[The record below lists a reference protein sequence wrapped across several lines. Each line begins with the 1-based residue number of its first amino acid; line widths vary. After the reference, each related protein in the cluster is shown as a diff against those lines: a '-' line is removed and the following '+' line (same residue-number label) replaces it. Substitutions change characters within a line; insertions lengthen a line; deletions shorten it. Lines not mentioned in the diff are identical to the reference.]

1 MRARRITIRP
11 LRKVCAALPAEIGN
25 ETVLLL
31 RVDDTGRVIER
42 QLFDNHKAGG
52 RTCVHGF
59 THWARLPF
67 FLPSP
72 NTEVT
77 RAPRRVE

>member
-1 MRARRITIRP
+1 MKATRITIRP
-11 LRKVCAALPAEIGN
+11 LRKMLPALPANIGN

-31 RVDDTGRVIER
+31 KVDRTGRVVER
-42 QLFDNHKAGG
+42 KLFENHVEGF

-67 FLPSP
+67 YLPHS
-72 NTEVT
+72 TS
-77 RAPRRVE
+77 

>member
-1 MRARRITIRP
+1 MKAKRIAIRT
-11 LRKVCAALPAEIGN
+11 LRKMCAALPADVGN

-31 RVDDTGRVIER
+31 RVDSTGRVVER
-42 QLFDNHKAGG
+42 QLFDNHKVGG

-67 FLPSP
+67 YLSAP
-72 NTEVT
+72 ND
-77 RAPRRVE
+77 

>member
-1 MRARRITIRP
+1 MKCHKMTVRP
-11 LRKVCAALPAEIGN
+11 LRKIAAALPAEIGN

-31 RVDDTGRVIER
+31 RVDNTGRVVER
-42 QLFDNHKAGG
+42 QLFENHKVGG

-67 FLPSP
+67 YLHS
-72 NTEVT
+72 
-77 RAPRRVE
+77 APRPRIAF

>member
-1 MRARRITIRP
+1 MKVQRIAIRP
-11 LRKVCAALPAEIGN
+11 LRKMCAALPAEIGN

-31 RVDDTGRVIER
+31 RVDNTGRVVER
-42 QLFDNHKAGG
+42 QLFDNHKVGG

-67 FLPSP
+67 FLPLP
-72 NTEVT
+72 NVKDE
-77 RAPRRVE
+77 PRP

>member
-1 MRARRITIRP
+1 MKAQRIAIRP
-11 LRKVCAALPAEIGN
+11 LRQLAPALPADVGD

-31 RVDDTGRVIER
+31 RVDNTGRVVER
-42 QLFDNHKAGG
+42 QLFHNHKVGG

-67 FLPSP
+67 YLPSP
-72 NTEVT
+72 NVEMSR
-77 RAPRRVE
+77 RAGT